1 MKVIRSCVCALFVA
15 MWFCTYMQNLSAFL
29 IVIVS
34 LVFLILFDGKRTLL
48 ILNQSIFHAKNL
60 TNLLYKFSTSSRLE
74 IIKPINS
81 PLIDLV
87 KPIIRHKALEK
98 IKTKLSSNIT
108 TEIRTSGKV
117 ANPKILVE
125 QSLAYTVF
133 SFFIITPPAIVF
145 GLYFETVFFYLLV
158 VPLSFLLWPAV
169 KLKMVR
175 SERNATIEDEIAFF
189 AVYSCVMQNV
199 GRMIYDSTIQLI
211 GRKVFPLIENEGRM
225 LKRNVVLFGMDQ
237 ITALNMLAISHPNTQ
252 FRNLLLGYVSIQKSG
267 GNLNQYLERRCDE
280 FFGETKFRF
289 FRYAAHAEIIAE
301 VTLILLTMLP
311 LLLVMSSFLM
321 SSESL
326 LAITKI
332 SFILVPAITIML
344 ILAIS
349 NIQPKTHNVVGFS
362 KISVI
367 ASIVAG
373 MAAFFALQQVWLVFA
388 VTIFV
393 AAFVNYV
400 LVSRQF
406 TEITMLERALP
417 DFFRDITEYRK
428 IGIAI
433 PNAIT
438 RLSNERTYNWVFN
451 SVLDTISSKI
461 MHGASLTNAVS
472 TVNVRSWYTRISFF
486 VLEKIVESGGGTP
499 QILEQITDFFS
510 KINRAKSEMIG
521 RVRVFSFVA
530 YLSPLLMIWSVQAMK
545 DMLEKIGPQ
554 YTSLMNGLQTNMTV
568 SDEYLQ
574 LVNLLVVISSL
585 CIGLIMSKLS
595 YFTLKNTLVVSIILF
610 VTIFSIYAIPFFPSL
625 I

>member
-1 MKVIRSCVCALFVA
+1 M
-15 MWFCTYMQNLSAFL
+15 
-29 IVIVS
+29 
-34 LVFLILFDGKRTLL
+34 
-48 ILNQSIFHAKNL
+48 
-60 TNLLYKFSTSSRLE
+60 LYKFSMSSRLE
-74 IIKPINS
+74 ITKPTNS
-81 PLIDLV
+81 LLIDLV

-98 IKTKLSSNIT
+98 IKTKLSNNIT
-108 TEIRTSGKV
+108 TEIRMSGKV

-125 QSLAYTVF
+125 QSFSYTVF
-133 SFFIITPPAIVF
+133 SFFIVAPPAIVF
-145 GLYFETVFFYLLV
+145 GFYFETMFFYLIV
-158 VPLSFLLWPAV
+158 VPLLFLFWPVAR
-169 KLKMVR
+169 LKTV
-175 SERNATIEDEIAFF
+175 SCERKTAIEDEIAFF
-189 AVYSCVMQNV
+189 TVYSCVMQSI

-237 ITALNMLAISHPNTQ
+237 TTALNMLAISHPNTQ

-280 FFGETKFRF
+280 FFGEAKFRF
-289 FRYAAHAEIIAE
+289 FRYASHAEIIAE

-332 SFILVPAITIML
+332 SFI
-344 ILAIS
+344 
-349 NIQPKTHNVVGFS
+349 PKTHNVVGFS
-362 KISVI
+362 KISLI
-367 ASIVAG
+367 TGIVVG
-373 MAAFFALQQVWLVFA
+373 LAAFFALQQAWLVFA
-388 VTIFV
+388 VAVFV
-393 AAFVNYV
+393 AAFMNYV

-438 RLSNERTYNWVFN
+438 RLSNERTYNWIFN
-451 SVLDTISSKI
+451 SILDTISSKI
-461 MHGASLTNAVS
+461 MNGASMTNAVS
-472 TVNVRSWYTRISFF
+472 AVDIRSWYTRISFF

-499 QILEQITDFFS
+499 QILEQVTDFFS

-554 YTSLMNGLQTNMTV
+554 YASLMSGLQTSMTV
-568 SDEYLQ
+568 SEEYLQ
-574 LVNLLVVISSL
+574 LVNLLIVISSL
-585 CIGLIMSKLS
+585 CMGLIMSKMT
-595 YFTLKNTLVVSIILF
+595 YFTLKNTFIVAIILF